1 MTEKEAEAVGMPA
14 DKKNW
19 YIRLDDAK
27 GNMSPP
33 AYSALW
39 LQRESI
45 TLDNGDEFEPGDNV
59 GVVSPWTP
67 PDAFDHI
74 SIDKARSLLIMIS
87 EGQNADVKYSK
98 NKGKRWAGSLLI
110 SEVLEM
116 DESKAKTVIKTW
128 LKSGVLYE
136 DDYQNGKTR
145 KDEKGLHVNYEL
157 LPKVID

>member
-1 MTEKEAEAVGMPA
+1 MTEKEAEAVGILT

-74 SIDKARSLLIMIS
+74 SIDKARSLLIMIA
-87 EGQNADVKYSK
+87 EGIDADVKYSK
-98 NKGKRWAGSLLI
+98 NKGGRWAGSLLI
-110 SEVLEM
+110 REVLEM
-116 DESKAKTVIKTW
+116 DENKAKTVLKTW
-128 LKSGVLYE
+128 MKSGVLYE
-136 DDYQNGKTR
+136 DDYQNIAKR
-145 KDEKGLHVNYEL
+145 REEKGLHINHDL
-157 LPKVID
+157 LPKSGE